1 MKKIA
6 AILTLI
12 LVCFTSLN
20 AYGKDFGNDDGDVRI
35 SLPRFVNYK
44 AVIMEYSGNPVK
56 IVDKSE
62 NYSNDYVSVN
72 IYKPEVHVKNN
83 AESERL
89 INLKIENIVN
99 GFKNRV
105 VEDSQKDN
113 EFNKVN
119 GLPIK
124 QYVVNVNNSIHY
136 NKDNILSLTLHLYS
150 YTGGAHGS
158 TSDVSLNMDTNTGNN
173 GVLKDFLGNNSGYD
187 EIILNEIKKQVAK
200 NPEMFFQEEVD
211 KITKLAYNQKFFI
224 TDDGI
229 VVYFDEYAIAPY
241 VAGRP
246 QFLIP
251 FSKFPK
257 GLNKVNITE
266 ESPSV
271 RTIILETN
279 NLKISNNQYICLP
292 QLECYSLEG
301 KYTNLNGEVKKLV
314 IKDIEAL
321 EEKSTITGL
330 TTYYTYSFK
339 DKDSIIISMKYITNY
354 NDKLYDEVT
363 KNYVINLNENKIDV
377 K

>member
-20 AYGKDFGNDDGDVRI
+20 VYGKDFGNDDGDVRI

-44 AVIMEYSGNPVK
+44 AVIMEYSENPVE

-72 IYKPEVHVKNN
+72 IYKPEIHVKNN
-83 AESERL
+83 TESERL

-173 GVLKDFLGNNSGYD
+173 GALKDFLRNNSGYD

-224 TDDGI
+224 TDDGV

-266 ESPSV
+266 ESPLV

-279 NLKISNNQYICLP
+279 DLKISNNQYICLP

-301 KYTNLNGEVKKLV
+301 KYTNLNDEVKKFVLM
-314 IKDIEAL
+314 DIEAL
-321 EEKSTITGL
+321 GEKSTITGL

-339 DKDSIIISMKYITNY
+339 NKDSIIISMKYITNY

-363 KNYVINLNENKIDV
+363 KNYVINLSDNKIDM

>member
-12 LVCFTSLN
+12 LVSFASFN
-20 AYGKDFGNDDGDVRI
+20 VYGEDFGNEDGDVRI
-35 SLPRFVNYK
+35 SLHRFVNHK
-44 AVIMEYSGNPVK
+44 TVIMQSSADPVE

-72 IYKPEVHVKNN
+72 IYKPEIHIKNN
-83 AESERL
+83 SESEKL
-89 INLKIENIVN
+89 INLKIDNIVN

-124 QYVVNVNNSIHY
+124 QYEVNVNNTIHY

-150 YTGGAHGS
+150 YTGGAHGA
-158 TSDVSLNMDTNTGNN
+158 TSDESLNIDTQTGNN

-187 EIILNEIKKQVAK
+187 ETILNEIKKEVAK
-200 NPEMFFQEEVD
+200 NPEMFFKEEVD
-211 KITKLAYNQKFFI
+211 KITKLPYNQKFFI
-224 TDDGI
+224 TDDGV

-257 GLNKVNITE
+257 GLNKANITE
-266 ESPSV
+266 ESPLVKSML
-271 RTIILETN
+271 LESN
-279 NLKISNNQYICLP
+279 DIKIDNNQYISIP
-292 QLECYSLEG
+292 QLVCSNVESRYNG
-301 KYTNLNGEVKKLV
+301 LNDEVRKTVLMD
-314 IKDIEAL
+314 IKAI
-321 EEKSTITGL
+321 EEKSPIKGL

-339 DKDSIIISMKYITNY
+339 NKNSIIISMKYIINH

-363 KNYVINLNENKIDV
+363 KNYVIDLSKDKIYM

>member
-12 LVCFTSLN
+12 LVSFASFN
-20 AYGKDFGNDDGDVRI
+20 VYGEDFGNEDGDVRI
-35 SLPRFVNYK
+35 SLPRFVNHK
-44 AVIMEYSGNPVK
+44 TVIMQSSADPVE

-72 IYKPEVHVKNN
+72 IYKPEIHIKNN
-83 AESERL
+83 SESEKL
-89 INLKIENIVN
+89 INLKIDNIVN

-124 QYVVNVNNSIHY
+124 QYVVNVNNTIHY

-150 YTGGAHGS
+150 YTGGAHGA
-158 TSDVSLNMDTNTGNN
+158 TSDESLNIDTQTGNN

-187 EIILNEIKKQVAK
+187 ETILNEIKKEVAK
-200 NPEMFFQEEVD
+200 NPEMFFKEEVD
-211 KITKLAYNQKFFI
+211 KITKLPYNQKFFI
-224 TDDGI
+224 TDDGV

-266 ESPSV
+266 ESPLVKSML
-271 RTIILETN
+271 LESN
-279 NLKISNNQYICLP
+279 DIKIDNNQYISIP
-292 QLECYSLEG
+292 QLVCSNVESRYNG
-301 KYTNLNGEVKKLV
+301 LNDEVRETVLID
-314 IKDIEAL
+314 IKAL
-321 EEKSTITGL
+321 EEKSPIKGL

-339 DKDSIIISMKYITNY
+339 NKNSIIISMKYIINH

-363 KNYVINLNENKIDV
+363 KNYVIDLSKNKIYM